1 MKIGILTFQE
11 SNNNGAM
18 LQALAL
24 QEITSEIA
32 NGSAKIINYH
42 SKFKQQQYKLNFSG
56 NKKVFLNKLLSA
68 FVRRKVRLKAEE
80 FRRKYLNIENKKII
94 DKKELKELN
103 GRFSVFITG
112 SDQVWNVNNIGTDST
127 YFLDFVD
134 KSNNKIV
141 SYAPSIALSEIPKKY
156 KGFYY
161 ENINRFNYL
170 NLSIREKTGQKI
182 IKDLTGQNATVV
194 VDPTLLLHKDEWIKK
209 FNLQPTSYN
218 NEKYIF
224 VYYISYNPNLIKFVK
239 KLKEKTGY
247 KVIVATRTLRD
258 YKIGFQ
264 NVVISPKD
272 FVNYIYSAEYIV
284 TNSFHGTAF
293 SVNFEKKFFA
303 FGNSDKLS
311 KVNSRI
317 EDFLDDVSLSS
328 RYISGDYELDSLSNE
343 VIDYRSSSAILEEM
357 RNKSLNFL
365 YNSLNRDGEI

>member
-134 KSNNKIV
+134 K
-141 SYAPSIALSEIPKKY
+141 
-156 KGFYY
+156 
-161 ENINRFNYL
+161 
-170 NLSIREKTGQKI
+170 
-182 IKDLTGQNATVV
+182 
-194 VDPTLLLHKDEWIKK
+194 
-209 FNLQPTSYN
+209 
-218 NEKYIF
+218 
-224 VYYISYNPNLIKFVK
+224 
-239 KLKEKTGY
+239 
-247 KVIVATRTLRD
+247 
-258 YKIGFQ
+258 
-264 NVVISPKD
+264 
-272 FVNYIYSAEYIV
+272 
-284 TNSFHGTAF
+284 
-293 SVNFEKKFFA
+293 
-303 FGNSDKLS
+303 
-311 KVNSRI
+311 
-317 EDFLDDVSLSS
+317 
-328 RYISGDYELDSLSNE
+328 
-343 VIDYRSSSAILEEM
+343 
-357 RNKSLNFL
+357 
-365 YNSLNRDGEI
+365 

>member
-170 NLSIREKTGQKI
+170 NLSIREKTGQK
-182 IKDLTGQNATVV
+182 
-194 VDPTLLLHKDEWIKK
+194 
-209 FNLQPTSYN
+209 S
-218 NEKYIF
+218 
-224 VYYISYNPNLIKFVK
+224 
-239 KLKEKTGY
+239 LKT
-247 KVIVATRTLRD
+247 
-258 YKIGFQ
+258 
-264 NVVISPKD
+264 
-272 FVNYIYSAEYIV
+272 
-284 TNSFHGTAF
+284 
-293 SVNFEKKFFA
+293 
-303 FGNSDKLS
+303 
-311 KVNSRI
+311 
-317 EDFLDDVSLSS
+317 
-328 RYISGDYELDSLSNE
+328 
-343 VIDYRSSSAILEEM
+343 
-357 RNKSLNFL
+357 
-365 YNSLNRDGEI
+365 